1 MSLFSKRERFLKSS
15 LFRRLFLVIT
25 AALLVTALIL
35 TGVMVVLVRG
45 ERQSALENELRL
57 QARDFAQLMR
67 QSDSIIIW
75 RDASLISGNIRDKL
89 NELRNEYAA
98 DVWLLRQNGML
109 MSFGENT
116 ASVSTLSDQEA
127 VAQIYRVLEGSEI
140 TVRGLFSELG
150 DTVVTI
156 GVPWTDWSGQVQ
168 GAVLLHVSVN
178 RLSADYSDILRYSG
192 IGALVAM
199 VFGVALS
206 YAIARRQ
213 SGPVKEIQ
221 QVVADFAAGNLASRA
236 QIHGHDDMAQLA
248 QSINTMAE
256 DLSKLEESRRS
267 FVANVSHEL
276 RSPLTCIQGYCQ
288 GMLDGTILE
297 SEHDKYLE
305 IVLSES
311 KRLTNLVNTLL
322 DLSKYESGQ
331 RPLNLTVFDVNSLML
346 TVLFKFEQRIEGKG
360 IDVDIGFKEQQCFVK
375 ADADQITQVAT
386 NLVDNAVKF
395 TPEGGQLSIQSYTS
409 GNLAY
414 ITVKDNGIG
423 ISAEDLPFIFDR
435 FYKADKAHTSGMGT
449 GLGLSIVKKILE
461 QHGQDITCASNT
473 SGTSFTFTLPKAPA
487 PIPEK
492 ATLPAPDEAQ
502 GSI

>member
-57 QARDFAQLMR
+57 QARDFAQMMR

-236 QIHGHDDMAQLA
+236 QIHGHDDMAVWVAERIVALRHRHCHIFVTDRCNDHHSADHNKGSQAFPERSDLILKWCAGDGLFRRCLFIPLHDIPDDPPSHDRKKA
-248 QSINTMAE
+248 Q
-256 DLSKLEESRRS
+256 DRK
-267 FVANVSHEL
+267 
-276 RSPLTCIQGYCQ
+276 PLHTRQ
-288 GMLDGTILE
+288 E
-297 SEHDKYLE
+297 
-305 IVLSES
+305 
-311 KRLTNLVNTLL
+311 
-322 DLSKYESGQ
+322 
-331 RPLNLTVFDVNSLML
+331 
-346 TVLFKFEQRIEGKG
+346 
-360 IDVDIGFKEQQCFVK
+360 
-375 ADADQITQVAT
+375 
-386 NLVDNAVKF
+386 
-395 TPEGGQLSIQSYTS
+395 
-409 GNLAY
+409 
-414 ITVKDNGIG
+414 KDR
-423 ISAEDLPFIFDR
+423 A
-435 FYKADKAHTSGMGT
+435 
-449 GLGLSIVKKILE
+449 
-461 QHGQDITCASNT
+461 
-473 SGTSFTFTLPKAPA
+473 
-487 PIPEK
+487 
-492 ATLPAPDEAQ
+492 
-502 GSI
+502 